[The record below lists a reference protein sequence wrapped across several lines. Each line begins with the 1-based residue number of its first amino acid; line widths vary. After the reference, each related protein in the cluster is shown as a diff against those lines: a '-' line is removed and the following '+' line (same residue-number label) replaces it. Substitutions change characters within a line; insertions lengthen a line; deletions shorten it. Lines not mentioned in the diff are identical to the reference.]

1 MKSKKVL
8 STIIILLLNFNVA
21 CSKNMEETQNVD
33 LFNSK
38 IAQDLAEE
46 YLYLIKNNNMNLAN
60 NLCTN
65 KLLNENKE
73 INLGDSKIVAF
84 ANDSVIESANSAYFT
99 FNVVRNVEDS
109 SRSDLDNYTIKVI
122 RENEDYKIDE
132 VKAISQK
139 QAFVKNDSL
148 RLIEENGGDSDLV
161 MSLKNMFKDI
171 YLKEN
176 KLMLY
181 KEQVV
186 ADKFGPISLGYKGQR
201 IAISTI
207 GDNKTLIAIAYIN
220 ENDKEKGSASIDIE
234 VSSGDIDG
242 ILDKP
247 IAKRVITLDMLE
259 NITIKRLVFTKEEE
273 YLIVEYLNDKS
284 NNRINIYNTSNGD
297 IIPINFDLM
306 FPAEKYSI
314 TLKDFDENKCIIN
327 VESKNN
333 DIRNELLGEYKID
346 IRGKAIE
353 KNI

>member
-1 MKSKKVL
+1 MKSRKFL
-8 STIIILLLNFNVA
+8 SVIIILLLNFNIS
-21 CSKNMEETQNVD
+21 CSKNIEKTENID

-38 IAQDLAEE
+38 KAKDVAEE
-46 YLYLIKNNNMNLAN
+46 YLYLVKDNNLNLAN
-60 NLCTN
+60 NLCTD
-65 KLLNENKE
+65 KLLNENEE
-73 INLGDSKIVAF
+73 IKLGDSKIVAF

-99 FNVVRNVEDS
+99 FNVIRNVEDS

-132 VKAISQK
+132 VKAMSQK

-148 RLIEENGGDSDLV
+148 RLIGENGGDSDLV

-181 KEQVV
+181 KEQVT
-186 ADKFGPISLGYKGQR
+186 ADRFGPISLGYKGQR

-207 GDNKTLIAIAYIN
+207 GENKTLIAIAYTD

-234 VSSGDIDG
+234 VSGGDIDG

-259 NITIKRLVFTKEEE
+259 NITIESLVFTKEEE

-284 NNRINIYNTSNGD
+284 NNRINIYDTSNGD
-297 IIPINFDLM
+297 LVPIKFDLM
-306 FPAEKYSI
+306 FPSEKYSI
-314 TLKDFDENKCIIN
+314 TLKDFDEDECIIN
-327 VESKNN
+327 VEGKGN
-333 DIRNELLGEYKID
+333 DIRSELLGQYKLNIKDESIKKD
-346 IRGKAIE
+346 I
-353 KNI
+353 